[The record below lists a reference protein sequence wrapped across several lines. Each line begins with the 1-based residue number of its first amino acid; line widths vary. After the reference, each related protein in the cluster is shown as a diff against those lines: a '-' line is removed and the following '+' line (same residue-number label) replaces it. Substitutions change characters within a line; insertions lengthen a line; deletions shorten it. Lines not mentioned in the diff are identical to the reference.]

1 MLLKKI
7 NNYMNSI
14 LFSKLEL
21 AQKNTPVKTRV
32 FFILCKRNLTLER
45 CFLLIRKAQLL

>member
-7 NNYMNSI
+7 NNYISSI

-21 AQKNTPVKTRV
+21 AQKTPRLKTRA
-32 FFILCKRNLTLER
+32 FLFYCK
-45 CFLLIRKAQLL
+45 KKSYA